1 PGGLAG
7 TGAAGGGH
15 RARPRSAAA
24 LPRHRHAVHAA
35 VRRFLQQQ
43 LTEAAMRCAS
53 VLLAVL
59 LTACGQSSDE
69 QRAGNLA
76 DALAADPVRL
86 KVLRAQCAADRRA
99 VGEDACRA
107 AADAFRRRF
116 FAGHTGPDEYGSLA
130 DLPPIPPSFDTPE
143 DNAPEGDA
151 PLAATEDTP

>member
-1 PGGLAG
+1 
-7 TGAAGGGH
+7 
-15 RARPRSAAA
+15 
-24 LPRHRHAVHAA
+24 
-35 VRRFLQQQ
+35 
-43 LTEAAMRCAS
+43 MRCAS

-59 LTACGQSSDE
+59 LTACGQQPVE
-69 QRAGNLA
+69 NLA

-86 KVLRAQCAADRRA
+86 KALRGQCAADRQA

-130 DLPPIPPSFDTPE
+130 DLPPIPASFDTPT
-143 DNAPEGDA
+143 DDAGDA